1 MIPFLDLKK
10 INQQYRNDIIEA
22 VSRVVDSGFYVLG
35 QEVKAFEQ
43 EFALYCGT
51 KYCVGTANGLD
62 ALSLTIRAWKEMGK
76 IDDGDE
82 VIVPA
87 NTYIASILAI
97 TENQLK
103 PVFVEPNINT
113 YNICPEKIKQAITPK
128 TKIILAV
135 HLYGQLAPMQEIMT
149 IANEYQILVLEDS
162 AQAHGAS
169 INEKL
174 AGSLGHASG
183 FSFYPGKNIGALGD
197 AGAVTT
203 DDKKLAETIH
213 ALGNY
218 GSHVK
223 YENTYKGVNSRLD
236 EIQAAILRI
245 KLKYYASEVLLRK
258 KIAIKYAQNIKNSL
272 VTMPITHENT
282 LNSLSNH
289 VFHLFVVRVN
299 NREAFQ
305 LHLKSNGIDTMIH
318 YPIPPHKQKAYIK
331 YRHLL
336 LPITEKIHKEVVSLP
351 ISSTMSNIEINNV
364 IQTVNSFN
372 IES

>member
-272 VTMPITHENT
+272 VTMPIAHENT